1 MPLVI
6 DVSVMAVWHFQ
17 DEQSLLAEAALARLE
32 HDQALVPTIWWF
44 ELRQVLLKGERR
56 GRMSID
62 RSNEFLAFV
71 QELPIKVAE
80 LPESDTVTGLARRHQ
95 LSIYDE
101 AYLELAQRERIELA
115 TLDRALARAADAE
128 GVILVGA

>member
-32 HDQALVPTIWWF
+32 HDQALVPTIWRF

-56 GRMSID
+56 GRMSVD
-62 RSNEFLAFV
+62 RSDQFLAFV
-71 QELPIKVAE
+71 QELPIKIVE
-80 LPESDTVTGLARRHQ
+80 LPESNAVTGLARRHQ
-95 LSIYDE
+95 LSIYDA

-115 TLDRALARAADAE
+115 TLDAALVRAAEAE
-128 GVILVGA
+128 GVGLVCA